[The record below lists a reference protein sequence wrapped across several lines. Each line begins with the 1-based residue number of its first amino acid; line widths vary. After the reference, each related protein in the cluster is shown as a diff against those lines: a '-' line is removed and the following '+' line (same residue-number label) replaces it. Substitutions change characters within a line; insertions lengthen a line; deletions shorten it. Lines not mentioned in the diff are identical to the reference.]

1 MSQTLYRKY
10 RPMTFSQVVGQ
21 EHVVRTLMGAL
32 ATGRI
37 GHAFLFTG
45 PRGTGKTTLARI
57 FAKALNCGKK
67 KDGEPCNQCDACTGA
82 NQGNFLDVIEIDAA
96 SNRGIEEIR
105 NLKDSAQ
112 VASMA
117 GGYKIFVVD
126 ECLTGEHLITMG
138 DGSVKQISEIKNGD
152 LVNSIDLR
160 SGKLMSKPVSNFF
173 KRYSKK
179 LIKIRSAQGIIRCTP
194 THKLWALRNGTFTLT
209 EAQFIEKTDYMISPF
224 AIPHISQNSLSPEQ
238 LSLIALIQCDGHVSK
253 DSNVIQVDIKKDVN
267 YFITKIKKGLNA
279 WNIKEKPVVRKTK
292 RGTTLIRIYSKEL
305 KNILLKLN
313 CPSGKKSGVIDIHD
327 QIFQAPLPSI
337 KSYIDTCF
345 CCEGDASW
353 TPSTRLFKL
362 CFNSVSKSFAV
373 KLQLLLKKFG
383 VATSLMEIKRKNK
396 DYGTVY
402 RINITGYDLRLFQ
415 KLIGLSIRR
424 KARVLRAQN
433 NHKIKTD
440 SMPFQ
445 SILLQLHKE
454 LGIPHRILN
463 QHGIFLGINQN
474 LTRTSF
480 ESFIT
485 LSRVEELKKYL
496 EFRYEKIL
504 NIEEESS
511 GDWVYDFTVDGT
523 HTFLANGLCSS
534 NCHMLTKDAFNAL
547 LKILEE
553 PPAHVVFMLATTEPH
568 KIIPTVLSRVQR
580 FDLKRLTP
588 AQIFQKLTSIVKA
601 EKIDIE
607 DGALK
612 AIASSSDGALRD
624 AEVSLA
630 KVRSV
635 AGTNNITA
643 EIATEAL
650 GLIPAN
656 YHPEFLGYLASADK
670 AAALGLIQ
678 RMHDSGVDLENFA
691 KDFLEY
697 SRRVLMAQIN
707 PTVLISV
714 GEELPEL
721 HQVDGKRFIK
731 LIQLFT
737 SARNEMKSSPIIQ
750 LPLELAVLEFLE

>member
-1 MSQTLYRKY
+1 MSETLYRKY

-57 FAKALNCGKK
+57 FAKALNCAKK
-67 KDGEPCNQCDACTGA
+67 KDGEPCNQCDACIGA

-117 GGYKIFVVD
+117 GGYKVF
-126 ECLTGEHLITMG
+126 
-138 DGSVKQISEIKNGD
+138 
-152 LVNSIDLR
+152 
-160 SGKLMSKPVSNFF
+160 
-173 KRYSKK
+173 
-179 LIKIRSAQGIIRCTP
+179 
-194 THKLWALRNGTFTLT
+194 
-209 EAQFIEKTDYMISPF
+209 
-224 AIPHISQNSLSPEQ
+224 
-238 LSLIALIQCDGHVSK
+238 
-253 DSNVIQVDIKKDVN
+253 
-267 YFITKIKKGLNA
+267 
-279 WNIKEKPVVRKTK
+279 
-292 RGTTLIRIYSKEL
+292 
-305 KNILLKLN
+305 
-313 CPSGKKSGVIDIHD
+313 VID
-327 QIFQAPLPSI
+327 
-337 KSYIDTCF
+337 
-345 CCEGDASW
+345 E
-353 TPSTRLFKL
+353 
-362 CFNSVSKSFAV
+362 V
-373 KLQLLLKKFG
+373 
-383 VATSLMEIKRKNK
+383 
-396 DYGTVY
+396 
-402 RINITGYDLRLFQ
+402 
-415 KLIGLSIRR
+415 
-424 KARVLRAQN
+424 
-433 NHKIKTD
+433 
-440 SMPFQ
+440 
-445 SILLQLHKE
+445 
-454 LGIPHRILN
+454 
-463 QHGIFLGINQN
+463 
-474 LTRTSF
+474 
-480 ESFIT
+480 
-485 LSRVEELKKYL
+485 
-496 EFRYEKIL
+496 
-504 NIEEESS
+504 
-511 GDWVYDFTVDGT
+511 
-523 HTFLANGLCSS
+523 
-534 NCHMLTKDAFNAL
+534 HMLTKDAFNAL

-612 AIASSSDGALRD
+612 AIALSSDGALRD